1 MNKNSIELWLV
12 RHGETIFNKKNLVQG
27 WSDSPLTNDGILST
41 LCLARGLKEHGITFK
56 KFTLAI

>member
-41 LCLARGLKEHGITFK
+41 LCLA
-56 KFTLAI
+56 